1 MSTRILWMKESFY
14 SELELCSLGLKSY
27 GQDVKISRK
36 VSFYAPEKIQ
46 IGNHVRIDDYCI
58 LSGNI
63 TLGNYIHIAVFC
75 VLYGSD
81 GIVVED
87 YSNISARTTIY
98 TASDNYL
105 GLGMIGPT
113 IPEKYRLLDRGPVHL
128 KRHTIIGSGSVVLPG
143 VTFGEGVAVG
153 ALSLVTRDC
162 GPWQVYGGIP
172 ARFITQR
179 DRHVILR
186 YQSELEKQEEAVV

>member
-1 MSTRILWMKESFY
+1 MVDSFY
-14 SELELCSLGLKSY
+14 SESELRSLGLKSY
-27 GQDVKISRK
+27 GRDIRISRK
-36 VSFYAPEKIQ
+36 VSLYGSENIRLGDH
-46 IGNHVRIDDYCI
+46 IRIDDYCI
-58 LSGNI
+58 LSGNLI
-63 TLGNYIHIAVFC
+63 LGNYIHIAAFC
-75 VLYGSD
+75 ALYGSE

-98 TASDNYL
+98 TSSDNYL

-172 ARFITQR
+172 ARLITQR

>member
-1 MSTRILWMKESFY
+1 MVDSFY
-14 SELELCSLGLKSY
+14 SESELRSLGLKSY
-27 GQDVKISRK
+27 GRDIRISRK
-36 VSFYAPEKIQ
+36 VSLYGSENIRLGDH
-46 IGNHVRIDDYCI
+46 IRIDDYCI
-58 LSGNI
+58 LSGNLI
-63 TLGNYIHIAVFC
+63 LGNYIHIAAFC
-75 VLYGSD
+75 ALYGSE

-98 TASDNYL
+98 TSSDNYL